1 MIIEIRR
8 NEESQD
14 AFDDFCDK
22 IITDILTMRRR
33 IGQKLS
39 IKSIDR
45 SSWETSIN
53 IDVTEVKAS
62 KLDEFLD
69 YGY

>member
-22 IITDILTMRRR
+22 IITDVSTMRRR

-45 SSWETSIN
+45 SSWEMTVN

-69 YGY
+69 DGY

>member
-22 IITDILTMRRR
+22 IITDISTMRRR

-45 SSWETSIN
+45 NSWEMTVN

-62 KLDEFLD
+62 KLDEFLED
-69 YGY
+69 GY

>member
-8 NEESQD
+8 NEDNQD

-22 IITDILTMRRR
+22 IITDISTMRRR

-45 SSWETSIN
+45 RPWEMTVN

-62 KLDEFLD
+62 KIDKFLD
-69 YGY
+69 DDY

>member
-1 MIIEIRR
+1 
-8 NEESQD
+8 
-14 AFDDFCDK
+14 
-22 IITDILTMRRR
+22 MRCR

-69 YGY
+69 DGY

>member
-22 IITDILTMRRR
+22 IITDISTMRRR

-45 SSWETSIN
+45 SSWEMSVN
-53 IDVTEVKAS
+53 VDLTEVKAS

-69 YGY
+69 GGY

>member
-8 NEESQD
+8 NEDNQD

-22 IITDILTMRRR
+22 IITDISTMRRR

-45 SSWETSIN
+45 HPWEMTVN

-62 KLDEFLD
+62 KIDKFLD
-69 YGY
+69 DDY

>member
-1 MIIEIRR
+1 MIIEIRCH
-8 NEESQD
+8 EESED
-14 AFDDFCDK
+14 AFNEFCDK
-22 IITDILTMRRR
+22 IITDISTMRRR

-45 SSWETSIN
+45 SSWEMSVN
-53 IDVTEVKAS
+53 IGVTEVKAL

-69 YGY
+69 VDY